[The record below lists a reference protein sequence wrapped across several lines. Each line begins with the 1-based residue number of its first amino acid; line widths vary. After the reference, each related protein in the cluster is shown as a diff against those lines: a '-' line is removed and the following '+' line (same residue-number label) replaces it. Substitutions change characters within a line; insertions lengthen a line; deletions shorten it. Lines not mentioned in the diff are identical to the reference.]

1 MTIGLGQAFGLV
13 GVGMLA
19 GMGLLVWMAEKVS
32 RRYGAG
38 NSTESCFT
46 VLFVT
51 AMAFGCL
58 FLLWL
63 VFS

>member
-1 MTIGLGQAFGLV
+1 
-13 GVGMLA
+13 MLA